1 MNRLILIFN
10 QMIYIVIPV
19 FNRWKYTENC
29 LRSLTDQTY
38 KDFKI
43 IVVDHGSTDNTS
55 ENIKRDFPEVIVIN
69 GDESMWWTAA
79 TNVGVRYAQQN
90 DADYVLTLNNDLIV
104 QADYL
109 AQLNEVTK
117 KNPNSI
123 IGSVSVDINEPSK
136 VIYAGT
142 KWNKWNAKYR
152 SAIDLS
158 KFEEIKNKQSFI
170 ETDLL
175 PGRGTLIP
183 VKAFNELGLFDELH
197 FPHYAADEEF
207 SNRCKKNGYHIF
219 IAIKAIVFS
228 VAEATG
234 LKNVHKTKNLKYWKD
249 LIISRRSPVNIKGR
263 WMWAKYNSPLPPLYF
278 TIDLLRI
285 LGSQFKSNK

>member
-1 MNRLILIFN
+1 
-10 QMIYIVIPV
+10 MIYIVIPV
-19 FNRWKYTENC
+19 FNRWKYTEDC
-29 LRSLTDQTY
+29 LRSLKDQTY

-55 ENIKRDFPEVIVIN
+55 EKIKRDFPEVIVIN

-90 DADYVLTLNNDLIV
+90 DADYVLTLNNDIIV
-104 QADYL
+104 QSEYL
-109 AQLNEVTK
+109 LNLFEVAI
-117 KNPNSI
+117 KNPNSL

-142 KWNKWNAKYR
+142 KWNKWTAKYR
-152 SAIDLS
+152 STIDFTQ
-158 KFEEIKNKQSFI
+158 FEEIKNKQLII

-183 VKAFNELGLFDELH
+183 AKAFNELGLFDEIH

-207 SNRCKKNGYHIF
+207 SNRCEKNGYQLF
-219 IAIKAIVFS
+219 ICTHAIVHS
-228 VAEATG
+228 IAEATG
-234 LKNVHKTKNLKYWKD
+234 LKNVHQSKNLKYWKD
-249 LIISRRSPVNIKGR
+249 LFVSRRSPVNIKRR
-263 WMWAKYNSPLPPLYF
+263 WLWAKYNSPIAPLYF
-278 TIDLLRI
+278 MFDLIRI
-285 LGSQFKSNK
+285 LGSQLKIKK